1 MTRERKVSVALRF
14 IRITEEEAGRVMGF
28 CPEAKRHRHKDH
40 NDQFTVSFK
49 LKEQADY
56 SWVGP
61 LLEEKKVPRTSCNLF
76 VSVVTEY
83 DSEIVSLPDFALT
96 LQLELAIGIDFSFT
110 VVFPEDDSE

>member
-1 MTRERKVSVALRF
+1 MA
-14 IRITEEEAGRVMGF
+14 F

-110 VVFPEDDSE
+110 VVFPEDGA